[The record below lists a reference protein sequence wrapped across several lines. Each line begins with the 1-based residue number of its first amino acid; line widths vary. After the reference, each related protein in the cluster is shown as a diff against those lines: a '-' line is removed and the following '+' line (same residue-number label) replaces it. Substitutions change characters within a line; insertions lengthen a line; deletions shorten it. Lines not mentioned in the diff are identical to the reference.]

1 MPVGSECRPLLLPG
15 SQAGFYLELIFLRYD
30 DDDEITLGMVQ
41 HQRASL
47 LPRLPLVAARQL
59 RQPPGWLT
67 QVEAHPGNPQRV
79 RWELLPCG
87 TWEFPCEVC
96 EREFYR
102 RCPNFNQMIDSLH
115 QLGEIQSH
123 FLEKLERLFALDKQA
138 AQDFLKRHQDV
149 LEQVFMSLKRDES

>member
-1 MPVGSECRPLLLPG
+1 MTTKSH
-15 SQAGFYLELIFLRYD
+15 
-30 DDDEITLGMVQ
+30 LGWCNISV
-41 HQRASL
+41 
-47 LPRLPLVAARQL
+47 
-59 RQPPGWLT
+59 PPGWLT